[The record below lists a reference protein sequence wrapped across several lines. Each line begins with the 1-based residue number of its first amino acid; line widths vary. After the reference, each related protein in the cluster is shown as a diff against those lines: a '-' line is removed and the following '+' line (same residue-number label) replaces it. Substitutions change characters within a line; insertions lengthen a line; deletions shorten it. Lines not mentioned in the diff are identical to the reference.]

1 MALPYQREKQ
11 FIYHLGLCHQVAVV
25 DSLSPNQKAEIV
37 LDADSGFLENAT
49 TIREV
54 LTNVIESSDDEELNQ
69 FCQAFATIAKQ
80 VNA

>member
-1 MALPYQREKQ
+1 M
-11 FIYHLGLCHQVAVV
+11 